1 MRERKADPWSRRA
14 LCTFLG
20 ASFAIAIAAQAPPAS
35 AQTADAAAA
44 LTLFEEGRQL
54 AARGSYR
61 EACPKLLAS
70 YAMVQ
75 KLGTLLNLADC
86 YERSGKTASAWVRF
100 TEATTIAERAG
111 QQERAEFARTH
122 AAALGPRLSRLII
135 TVVAPPPEGLEV
147 KRDGTTI
154 DPAVFGTAVPVD
166 PGTHVLEARAPHKRT
181 WTTSIELEPN
191 AVTARAITIAIP
203 SLEPDSA
210 PPDAAVGAVAA
221 GPPSAPARS
230 SGVSSLADSRPDGTQ
245 RTWAF
250 VLGGVGAAGLVASLV
265 GGLVARGEY
274 ATSNDAGGCVGNAC
288 TQRGLDDRSSA
299 STTAAAST
307 GFFIGGAL
315 MLATGVVL
323 YLTAPSSSSS
333 SSSPSPGARSAAASW

>member
-1 MRERKADPWSRRA
+1 VRERKADPWSRRA

-122 AAALGPRLSRLII
+122 ADALGPRLSRLII

-191 AVTARAITIAIP
+191 AVTARAITITIP
-203 SLEPDSA
+203 SLELDSA
-210 PPDAAVGAVAA
+210 PPDAPAVAAVAA

-250 VLGGVGAAGLVASLV
+250 VLGGVGAAGLVASVV

-315 MLATGVVL
+315 LLATGVVL
-323 YLTAPSSSSS
+323 YLTAPSSP
-333 SSSPSPGARSAAASW
+333 SSPSPGARSAAASW

>member
-1 MRERKADPWSRRA
+1 MAV
-14 LCTFLG
+14 
-20 ASFAIAIAAQAPPAS
+20 AAQATPAR

-44 LTLFEEGRQL
+44 LTLFDEGRQL
-54 AARGSYR
+54 AASGNFH

-70 YAMVQ
+70 YSMVH

-100 TEATTIAERAG
+100 TEAATIAERAG
-111 QQERAEFARTH
+111 QQERAEFARAH

-135 TVVAPPPEGLEV
+135 TVVAPSADGLEV
-147 KRDGTTI
+147 KRDGTTL

-166 PGTHVLEARAPHKRT
+166 PGMHVLEASAPHKQT
-181 WTTSIELEPN
+181 WTTSIELEPS
-191 AVTARAITIAIP
+191 ALTPRAITIP
-203 SLEPDSA
+203 SLEPDLA
-210 PPDAAVGAVAA
+210 PASAAVAPS
-221 GPPSAPARS
+221 GPPASG
-230 SGVSSLADSRPDGTQ
+230 GVSSLVDGRPGGAQ

-250 VLGGVGAAGLVASLV
+250 VLGGVGAAGLVASVV
-265 GGLVARGEY
+265 GGLVARSEY

-299 STTAAAST
+299 STTASVST

-315 MLATGVVL
+315 LLATGVVF
-323 YLTAPSSSSS
+323 YLTAPSSS
-333 SSSPSPGARSAAASW
+333 PAARSAAASW